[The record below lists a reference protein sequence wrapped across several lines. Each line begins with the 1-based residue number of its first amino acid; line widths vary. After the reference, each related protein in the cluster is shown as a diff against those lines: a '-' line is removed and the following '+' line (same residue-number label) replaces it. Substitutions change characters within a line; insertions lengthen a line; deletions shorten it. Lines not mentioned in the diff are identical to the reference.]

1 MSREKKKFK
10 DTAIGKFVTNVAPEI
25 LDKVDDF
32 FPPVGILTAALK
44 GKNLSPEQQAEFDKL
59 AVEYESMRVRDM
71 ESARNREVLINQSE
85 HASWMA
91 KNTASIIALAFTLF
105 TFVIYFLVLIGHLKA
120 SENMSILIV
129 NSITNIVMLIV
140 GYYYGSSDRRG
151 KLKTDQG

>member
-32 FPPVGILTAALK
+32 FPPVGILTAAVK